1 MFGSHWHS
9 GISSRLVFF
18 SNKIQVF
25 NDNEEFKIGFND
37 TKGNYVGNITRV
49 ERADYF
55 GFDYP
60 WFLWIFVKSGTYTS
74 ALGKKDIFGQ
84 KTTIWP
90 LTLTSDPC
98 IHICNL

>member
-25 NDNEEFKIGFND
+25 NDNEEFKVGFND
-37 TKGNYVGNITRV
+37 TKCNYVGNITRV

-60 WFLWIFVKSGTYTS
+60 WFLWIFVKSGTHTS
-74 ALGKKDIFGQ
+74 ALGKKDRGKERKAGRQ
-84 KTTIWP
+84 TERKKD
-90 LTLTSDPC
+90 SERDRKR
-98 IHICNL
+98 